1 MERQLVNEYVKLFK
15 KVYGISDEKWK
26 VDSFYKPLKSAIENF
41 TDEFLNEK
49 ISSLKQWAIKEEK
62 I

>member
-1 MERQLVNEYVKLFK
+1 MDRQLVNEYMELFK
-15 KVYGISDEKWK
+15 KVYGISDQEWE

-49 ISSLKQWAIKEEK
+49 ISSIKKWAIKEGK